1 LLKLVLFNQFNIL
14 MNYLKAIFHN
24 FYKTIHL
31 KIQVYLNYK
40 IFKFK
45 YLKVLNPIEY
55 LVFIYDF
62 LIDLLS

>member
-1 LLKLVLFNQFNIL
+1 